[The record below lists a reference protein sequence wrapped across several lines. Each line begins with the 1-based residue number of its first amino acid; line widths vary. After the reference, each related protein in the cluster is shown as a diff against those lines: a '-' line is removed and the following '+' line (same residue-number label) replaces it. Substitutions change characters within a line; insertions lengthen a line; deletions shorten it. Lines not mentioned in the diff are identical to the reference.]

1 MKKRLLQEDR
11 LTIRLEP
18 KINAMIESLAAAEHK
33 SKSTVVREMIDKQ
46 LVAEGYKKDEDQL
59 YQMILGAVKEVTKP
73 QVERLAAIS
82 AKATQIDAAA
92 FFLLVYSC
100 GMQLPATDR
109 HMIDEAAARA
119 RKLGI
124 EYLKLKDDDIDGF
137 IRRGTKRV
145 KDE

>member
-1 MKKRLLQEDR
+1 MKKQRMQTESLH
-11 LTIRLEP
+11 IRLEP
-18 KINAMIESLAAAEHK
+18 KTCAQLEALAAAEHK

-46 LVAEGYKKDEDQL
+46 LVSEGYKKDEDQL
-59 YQMILGAVKEVTKP
+59 YQMILGAVREVTKP
-73 QVERLAAIS
+73 QIERLAAIS

-92 FFLLVYSC
+92 FFLLVYSS
-100 GMQLPATDR
+100 GMQLPPSER

-137 IRRGTKRV
+137 IRRGAERV

>member
-1 MKKRLLQEDR
+1 MKKRLIQEDR

-18 KINAMIESLAAAEHK
+18 RISAMIESIAAVEHK

-73 QVERLAAIS
+73 QIERLAAIS

-92 FFLLVYSC
+92 FFLLVYSS
-100 GMQLPATDR
+100 GMQLPPSER

-137 IRRGTKRV
+137 IRRGAERV